1 MSLKAFH
8 VFFIALSVATA
19 LGFAA
24 WLIDGYGKSH
34 DIIQLLGGITSV
46 LAGAG
51 LVVYG
56 VHFLRKLKHV
66 SYL

>member
-8 VFFIALSVATA
+8 VFFISLSVATA
-19 LGFAA
+19 WGFAA

-34 DIIQLLGGITSV
+34 DIVQLLGGIASI

-56 VHFLRKLKHV
+56 VYFLRKLKHV